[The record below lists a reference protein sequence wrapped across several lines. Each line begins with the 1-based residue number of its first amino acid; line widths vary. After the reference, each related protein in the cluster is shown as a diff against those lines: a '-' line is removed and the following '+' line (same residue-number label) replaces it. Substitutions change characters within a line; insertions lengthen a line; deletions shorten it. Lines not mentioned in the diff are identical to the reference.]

1 MKKLEQ
7 KVLRYIIFIFAMIYF
22 NFSYFLEN
30 ELNIDRKFNRMPNF
44 KEALPTASLYLVI
57 ALLMTLYAH
66 KLCILESKVIYLMIL
81 CFIIIFFLIYGY
93 FEYKVTYKALGS
105 WYFHMIICI
114 LFFICNF
121 VYIFLETFF
130 TKQQIKD

>member
-7 KVLRYIIFIFAMIYF
+7 KVLRYMTFIFAMIYF
-22 NFSYFLEN
+22 NFSYFIEN
-30 ELNIDRKFNRMPNF
+30 ELSIDKKFNRMPNF
-44 KEALPTASLYLVI
+44 KEALPTVSLYFVI
-57 ALLMTLYAH
+57 ALLMTLYAR
-66 KLCILESKVIYLMIL
+66 KFFESKVIYLMIL